1 MSLKPGSNV
10 VFVEVNAIG
19 SLSQSETMNPP
30 TPVEYGRAVTPV
42 DKAKTDDA
50 DGKLPYAT

>member
-1 MSLKPGSNV
+1 MSIKPGSSV
-10 VFVEVNAIG
+10 VFVTAAIG

-30 TPVEYGRAVTPV
+30 TQVEYGRGVTPNA
-42 DKAKTDDA
+42 KAKTDDA